1 MKVLCFYINI
11 SKSTKAKLGESV
23 QLEFTITQ
31 HKRDED
37 LMNSL
42 ISYFDSGYIKKINKT
57 KYTLLDYKV
66 TE

>member
-1 MKVLCFYINI
+1 
-11 SKSTKAKLGESV
+11 
-23 QLEFTITQ
+23 
-31 HKRDED
+31 
-37 LMNSL
+37 MNSL